1 MNRIEIEIKLDKGRA
16 EMLEALSAMDE
27 EDLRRPR
34 TQSQHDPDSWWSY
47 ADHFIHTTLIEQNFN
62 AMIRRHVA
70 GKSGMDRNLVD
81 PSGAALRS
89 REDIMAYVNEMT
101 EKWKI
106 ENQDKSVDELVRI
119 GQETRSDTLSLLS
132 ELNDEQLA
140 SKIPGAPWADGTVGG
155 IMAVHA
161 DHAAMHRH
169 YAVEGEGP
177 A

>member
-1 MNRIEIEIKLDKGRA
+1 VNRIEIEIKLNRGRA
-16 EMLEALSAMDE
+16 EMLEAIASMTE
-27 EDLRRPR
+27 EDIRRPR
-34 TQSQHDPDSWWSY
+34 TQSQHDADTWWSY
-47 ADHFIHTTLIEQNFN
+47 ADHFIHTTLIESNFN
-62 AMIRRHVA
+62 SMIRRHVS
-70 GKSGMDRNLVD
+70 GKPGMDRNLVD

-89 REDIMAYVNEMT
+89 MEDIMAYVNEMT

-119 GQETRSDTLSLLS
+119 GQETRSDTLVLLS
-132 ELNDEQLA
+132 ELDDDQLA

-161 DHAAMHRH
+161 DHAVMHRR

-177 A
+177 R